1 MRNPLFWIVLVI
13 LLAAAAGLYFWRQ
26 QAQREQR
33 LEPLPVHTAAAP
45 EPRPE
50 ASTESQIGHPVPA
63 VQLPP
68 GAEAKPVPPLSES
81 DEAMRESLAR
91 LLGKQS
97 FGAIFLPEDI
107 VRRIVM
113 TVDNLPRNK
122 VATRPLPVKPP
133 NGQTLTTGE
142 GDLVWLS
149 QANYAR
155 YGSYVNLTR
164 AVDARRLVAV
174 YVHFYPLFQQA
185 YQELG
190 YPGRY
195 FNDRLVEAIDDLL
208 EAPEVQGT
216 VKLVRPKVLYEFA
229 APELEDLSAGQK
241 LLIRMGPEN
250 AAVIKAKLREIRLEL
265 VTQPP
270 SPRP

>member
-1 MRNPLFWIVLVI
+1 V
-13 LLAAAAGLYFWRQ
+13 
-26 QAQREQR
+26 
-33 LEPLPVHTAAAP
+33 
-45 EPRPE
+45 
-50 ASTESQIGHPVPA
+50 VP
-63 VQLPP
+63 PP
-68 GAEAKPVPPLSES
+68 PDVEAKPVPPLTAS
-81 DEAMRESLAR
+81 DEAMRESLAG
-91 LLGKQS
+91 LVGKQP
-97 FGAIFLPEDI
+97 FGALFIPEDI

-122 VATRPLPVKPP
+122 VATRALPVKPP

-142 GDLVWLS
+142 GDLMWLS

-216 VKLVRPKVLYEFA
+216 VKLVRPKVRYEFA

-241 LLIRMGPEN
+241 TPDPDGPGECRGDEGQ
-250 AAVIKAKLREIRLEL
+250 AARGPARAWSRS
-265 VTQPP
+265 PP